1 MSIHPQLNN
10 KCCSTSHIN
19 NVLGSIDRTLA
30 NLSLA
35 VLNNIRFSLTNE
47 IPSNT
52 FEDLVLYKNI
62 IKAKI
67 MGNESLQHLQWDV
80 LLSKVKTIINKQKY

>member
-1 MSIHPQLNN
+1 MSIHPQLNS
-10 KCCSTSHIN
+10 KCCSTSNIN
-19 NVLGSIDRTLA
+19 SILGSIDKVLA

-35 VLNNIRFSLTNE
+35 LLNNIRFSLTNE

-52 FEDLVLYKNI
+52 FEDLVLYKQI

-67 MGNESLQHLQWDV
+67 MGNESLQHLSWDV
-80 LLSKVKTIINKQKY
+80 LLSKVKNIINKQNY